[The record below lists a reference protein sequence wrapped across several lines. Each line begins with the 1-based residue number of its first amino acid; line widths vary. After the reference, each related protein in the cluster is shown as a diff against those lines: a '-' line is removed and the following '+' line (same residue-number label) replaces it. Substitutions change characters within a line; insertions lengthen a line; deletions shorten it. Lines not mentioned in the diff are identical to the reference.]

1 VRVGFLGVGDRGRRL
16 LGAALELE
24 TPGKPV
30 RPVVVALCDASQRNL
45 KRGLEMVADA
55 RSSDRVRVPGAIG
68 GPAPGGNEG
77 LRPRGFTE
85 YKALLDE
92 KDLDAVF
99 IATPVHL
106 HASQTMAALAAGKHV
121 YCEKPLATSVGE
133 CREVLLAARAASRSG
148 LRFQVGLQRRYSP
161 RYRESLR
168 LIHGGEAG
176 RVLFVRAQWHAAG
189 NPPKDKPWLF
199 QREKSGDMVLEQGCH
214 QFDIFNWVF
223 QSAPLRACGL
233 GGTSRYA
240 GEPAGRDTL
249 DHYGAILEY
258 PGDAKVLLSHLTFA
272 LPDRR
277 FSGIYELAFA
287 EKMGVDLGGAAW
299 WKDSGETRQLLAG
312 SQGVSDTNLAVE
324 AFLESVATGA
334 EPIAS
339 AEVGYRATLA
349 ALLCRK
355 AIESRRTVEWKEI
368 EPA

>member
-1 VRVGFLGVGDRGRRL
+1 M
-16 LGAALELE
+16 LGAALESE
-24 TPGKPV
+24 AQAKPI
-30 RPVVVALCDASQRNL
+30 RPVVVALCDVSPRNL
-45 KRGLEMVADA
+45 KRGLEIVDDA
-55 RSSDRVRVPGAIG
+55 RSSACVQAPGA
-68 GPAPGGNEG
+68 AEG
-77 LRPRGFTE
+77 HRPKGFTE
-85 YKALLDE
+85 YRALLDE
-92 KDLDAVF
+92 REVDAVF

-106 HASQTMAALAAGKHV
+106 HASQVVAALAAGKHV
-121 YCEKPLATSVGE
+121 YCEKPLATSVEG
-133 CREVLLAARAASRSG
+133 CRDVLLAARAASSAG

-168 LIHGGEAG
+168 FLHGGEAG

-189 NPPKDKPWLF
+189 NSPKDKPWLF
-199 QREKSGDMVLEQGCH
+199 QRDKSGDMVLEQGCH

-223 QSAPLRACGL
+223 QSVPLRACGL

-240 GEPAGRDTL
+240 GEPAGRDTM

-287 EKMGVDLGGAAW
+287 EKVGVDLGGAVSW
-299 WKDSGETRQLLAG
+299 TESGETRQLLAG
-312 SQGVSDTNLAVE
+312 AQGASDTDLALE
-324 AFLESVATGA
+324 GFLESVATDA
-334 EPIAS
+334 EPRAS

-355 AIESRRTVEWKEI
+355 ALEARRTVEWKEI